1 MIKLFL
7 IFILL
12 VSIEAKANFIL
23 SPGVGV
29 TSSYESDATSSSG
42 KRILE
47 MNPGFGFDGSF
58 EILVLK
64 YFSLTA
70 SLNYTGNSGE
80 TQYNFTDPDNTAISA
95 SVSDLDTTSFNLSGS
110 IGARLRFIN
119 TKKLRIFL
127 GGGLSSGILGLTYN
141 QSEFEDRTGSQVGFE
156 DTESQSLSGTYQEA
170 GGEYILTNKSALR
183 VFARLVQFETNEFKT
198 LGNQKVTADYTQ
210 FLVQYMHYVD
220 WKFFWR

>member
-1 MIKLFL
+1 MIKFLL
-7 IFILL
+7 IFIFAF
-12 VSIEAKANFIL
+12 SIEAKADFIL

-29 TSSYESDATSSSG
+29 TSSYESDATDTSG
-42 KRILE
+42 RRILK

-58 EILVLK
+58 EIPVFK

-70 SLNYTGNSGE
+70 SLNYTSNSGK
-80 TQYNFTDPDNTAISA
+80 TQYNFTDPDNTSISA
-95 SVSDLDTTSFNLSGS
+95 SVSDLDTSSFNLSGS

-119 TKKLRIFL
+119 TKKLKIFL
-127 GGGLSSGILGLTYN
+127 GGGFSSGILGLTYN
-141 QSEFEDRTGSQVGFE
+141 KSEFEDRTGSLVGFE
-156 DTESQSLSGTYQEA
+156 DMESQSLAGSYQEA

-198 LGNQKVTADYTQ
+198 LGNQKVSADYTQ

-220 WKFFWR
+220 WTFFWR